1 MTYPKNIH
9 QDYHAH
15 VYFDANSKDFAS
27 DLRVQIS
34 REFDLSVGR
43 FNQKLVGPHTMW
55 SFSVTFTAGDF
66 DALIPWL
73 DKSRGELSVLVHALT
88 DNDLKDH
95 TEFAYWLG
103 KPVELNLS
111 SF

>member
-1 MTYPKNIH
+1 MTYPKNTH

-15 VYFDANSKDFAS
+15 IYFDADSNDFAAQLRERIS
-27 DLRVQIS
+27 ADL
-34 REFDLSVGR
+34 ELTVGR

-55 SFSVTFTAGDF
+55 SFSVTFTSDDF
-66 DALIPWL
+66 DVLIPWL
-73 DKSRGELSVLVHALT
+73 DKARGNLSVLVHALT

-103 KPVELNLS
+103 EPVALNLS